1 MRMTVWLLGRV
12 AMMTAAVLLSL
23 ALGMGG
29 AFAHTGLAGSEP
41 AEGQVLTVAPQRI
54 TLTFTEAVQPGS
66 ALVAVRGAGGTP
78 VSSGTAEVV
87 GPVVTQPVTL
97 TGNGSYLVAYR
108 IVAGDGHPVTGEL
121 TFDYA
126 GPAASN
132 ADSTLAAGSPDVSAR
147 GGSPAAEAFS
157 DEPASAQG
165 VAPGLWWG
173 LGGSVVGLAV
183 LAALA
188 LRRRGAD
195 A

>member
-1 MRMTVWLLGRV
+1 MTVWLLGR
-12 AMMTAAVLLSL
+12 AATMTAVVLLSL
-23 ALGMGG
+23 ALGTGV
-29 AFAHTGLAGSEP
+29 ASAHPGLAGSEP
-41 AEGQVLTVAPQRI
+41 AEGQVLIVAPQRV
-54 TLTFTEAVQPGS
+54 TLTFTEAVQPGF
-66 ALVAVRGAGGTP
+66 ALVEVRGAGGTP

-108 IVAGDGHPVTGEL
+108 IVAGDGHPVTGDL

-126 GPAASN
+126 GSAASN
-132 ADSTLAAGSPDVSAR
+132 ADPSLAAGPRDVSTR
-147 GGSPAAEAFS
+147 GGAPEAEAFP
-157 DEPASAQG
+157 DEPATAQG

>member
-1 MRMTVWLLGRV
+1 MRMTVQLLVRLVTMTV
-12 AMMTAAVLLSL
+12 AALLSL
-23 ALGMGG
+23 ALGVGG
-29 AFAHTGLAGSEP
+29 ASAHTGLAGSEP

-54 TLTFTEAVQPGS
+54 TLTFSETVQPGS

-78 VSSGTAEVV
+78 VSSGTAEVM

-126 GPAASN
+126 GPAAPN
-132 ADSTLAAGSPDVSAR
+132 ADPSLAAGSPDVSAR
-147 GGSPAAEAFS
+147 GGSPVAEAS
-157 DEPASAQG
+157 PDEPATTQG

-173 LGGSVVGLAV
+173 LGGSVAGFAV

-188 LRRRGAD
+188 LRRRGTD